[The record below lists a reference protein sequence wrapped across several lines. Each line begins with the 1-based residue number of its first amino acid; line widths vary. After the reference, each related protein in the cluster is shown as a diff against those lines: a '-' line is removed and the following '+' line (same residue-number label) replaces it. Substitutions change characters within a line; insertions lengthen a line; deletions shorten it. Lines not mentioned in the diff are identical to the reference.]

1 MDDGGEVIA
10 GGVDVVAEGA
20 ESVEEGGLGAL
31 VHAGDAADAV
41 GAGAD
46 ADEGG
51 EEAGGGAGVF
61 DMEFQGCV
69 RGAALGDGAAEAGD
83 GERAVGWFEWVVGD
97 GDCEAEAAQTIGHG
111 DGVFAPE
118 SAAEFDGA

>member
-10 GGVDVVAEGA
+10 GGVDLVSEGA
-20 ESVEEGGLGAL
+20 EGVEEGGLGAF

-41 GAGAD
+41 GAGAE

-61 DMEFQGCV
+61 DMEFEGCV

-97 GDCEAEAAQTIGHG
+97 GDCEAEAAQAIGHG
-111 DGVFAPE
+111 DGVLAPE